1 VENWNEFLEKGWRLV
16 HKDDRLLIF
25 EHKTFGKAIFTTT
38 ATREEML
45 KKLEEIE
52 LEKREEM
59 ELCAKSKRLKE
70 LFEEI
75 KKFRSLH
82 SHIEKS
88 KELPR
93 LGEKVKKL
101 RKEDWDELWKTSAG
115 KSCIAAILLAPYSY
129 SPYMMWEEAMEKKGL
144 IKIRSGKS
152 ERGKHKVSKRKM

>member
-1 VENWNEFLEKGWRLV
+1 MENWNEFLKRGWRLV
-16 HKDDRLLIF
+16 RKDDRLLIF

-38 ATREEML
+38 ATQKEML

-52 LEKREEM
+52 LEKQEEM
-59 ELCAKSKRLKE
+59 ELCAKSERLKE
-70 LFEEI
+70 LIKEI

-101 RKEDWDELWKTSAG
+101 RKEDWDELWKTGAG
-115 KSCIAAILLAPYSY
+115 KGCIAAILLAPYSY
-129 SPYMMWEEAMEKKGL
+129 SPYMMWEEMMEKKGL

-152 ERGKHKVSKRKM
+152 KREDHKMSKRKM